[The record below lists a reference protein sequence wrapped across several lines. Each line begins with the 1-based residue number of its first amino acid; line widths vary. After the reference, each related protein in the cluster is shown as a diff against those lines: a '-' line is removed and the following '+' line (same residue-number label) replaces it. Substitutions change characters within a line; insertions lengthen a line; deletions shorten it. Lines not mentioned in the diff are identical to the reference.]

1 MDRAI
6 HMKKYLVF
14 LGLTI
19 STALSAGGTTGGFGV
34 VAEQALKAEAEV
46 FAREYWNAKDIAEG
60 KLPERSFVDSRMT
73 RLAPQKLT
81 IVADHYAT
89 AFWATNKMIE
99 ASTPS
104 DFTNAKKEQTT
115 AAGKAEQILSNES
128 TATPDVENSGAEV
141 PATN

>member
-1 MDRAI
+1 MKKMKTLMDRAI

-46 FAREYWNAKDIAEG
+46 FAREYWNAKEIAEG

-89 AFWATNKMIE
+89 AFWAKSNLPLPGRLSRFFLTNPLRPQRSKTV
-99 ASTPS
+99 ALKFQQLT
-104 DFTNAKKEQTT
+104 KK
-115 AAGKAEQILSNES
+115 S
-128 TATPDVENSGAEV
+128 
-141 PATN
+141 